1 MRTNRDQRPLSYP
14 LRLPDELQAD
24 ALRLLDLSR
33 EVVNAVVTSLWDRLD
48 DFGERTNKYA
58 YKQVEEMTSSPQL
71 HGDRQWRCEAEQAG
85 RILRGQA
92 ERKKQFALI
101 LPLAWWARKH
111 PHPPGEVA
119 LSRLVQK
126 RQRSFVRRAVLA
138 LDTLTGSSVVLNVL
152 VVPIA
157 AMLWSRHAIT
167 I

>member
-33 EVVNAVVTSLWDRLD
+33 EVVNAVGTSLWDRLD

-101 LPLAWWARKH
+101 LPI
-111 PHPPGEVA
+111 
-119 LSRLVQK
+119 LSQ
-126 RQRSFVRRAVLA
+126 
-138 LDTLTGSSVVLNVL
+138 GM
-152 VVPIA
+152 I
-157 AMLWSRHAIT
+157 
-167 I
+167 

>member
-58 YKQVEEMTSSPQL
+58 YKQVEDMTSSPQL

-85 RILRGQA
+85 RIYSASTPVSPRGA
-92 ERKKQFALI
+92 KSV
-101 LPLAWWARKH
+101 H
-111 PHPPGEVA
+111 
-119 LSRLVQK
+119 SLV
-126 RQRSFVRRAVLA
+126 RS
-138 LDTLTGSSVVLNVL
+138 D
-152 VVPIA
+152 P
-157 AMLWSRHAIT
+157 
-167 I
+167 